1 MRQTDKKLQIRQAAM
16 RVFAKKGYDATTMQ
30 NIADAVGLKKQ
41 SLYAHFESK
50 KSIYKE
56 IIEDQNRLF
65 VYEIEKT
72 IRLLKGEPVEIVLKG
87 IFRTMTIM
95 FSDRDRLLLWKR
107 MSLFDAQS
115 VDVNLNQLSE
125 QRDLMSDFFS
135 FFMMLSPLK
144 SSEEIKPVAFSFLI
158 MIAGYLDHLI
168 IHPVGPNIF
177 DLVWDNFWHGIKHHF

>member
-1 MRQTDKKLQIRQAAM
+1 MKIDKKQQIKLSAM
-16 RVFAKKGYDATTMQ
+16 SVFAKKGFEAATMQ

-65 VYEIEKT
+65 ICEIGKT
-72 IRLLKGEPVEIVLKG
+72 IRLLEGEPVEIVLKG
-87 IFRTMTIM
+87 IFRTMIIM

-107 MSLFDAQS
+107 MTLFDAQS

-125 QRDLMSDFFS
+125 QRDLMGDFFS
-135 FFMMLSPLK
+135 FFMMLSPSK
-144 SSEEIKPVAFSFLI
+144 SPEAIKPIAFSFLI
-158 MIAGYLDHLI
+158 MIAGYLDHLV

-177 DLVWDNFWHGIKHHF
+177 DLVWGNFWNGVKNHF